1 MSAVHHK
8 MSGPG
13 GQSPEATQFI
23 QAQAGCIESLNQLMA
38 RHDGLVQAVVRQ
50 QVLGE
55 LPFEE
60 ALQAGRIG
68 LWRAILGFDPSQG
81 FAFSTYAWT
90 CIKHHI
96 WRAVKGHERCEAD
109 RAGGQPPQLLPDPAV
124 IWERKAVRRA
134 LLAMVARLPARLA
147 YVVIA
152 RYGLRGHIPLSYRQI
167 GAALGL
173 TRERARQLHTEA
185 LARLRHP
192 AHSFLLRSL
201 LDRHTLSDYEQAEE
215 ETRRWLHRRG
225 GRHA

>member
-1 MSAVHHK
+1 MSAVPHK
-8 MSGPG
+8 TSGPG

-23 QAQAGCIESLNQLMA
+23 QAQAGCIECLNQLMA
-38 RHDGLVQAVVRQ
+38 GHDGLVQAVVRQ
-50 QVLGE
+50 QALGE

-68 LWRAILGFDPSQG
+68 LWHAILGFDPSQG
-81 FAFSTYAWT
+81 SAFSTYAWT

-96 WRAVKGHERCEAD
+96 WRAVKAHERFEVD
-109 RAGGQPPQLLPDPAV
+109 RAVGQPPALPDPAV
-124 IWERKAVRRA
+124 IWEGEAVRQA

-152 RYGLRGHIPLSYRQI
+152 RYGLNGHIPLPYRQI

-173 TRERARQLHTEA
+173 TGERARQLHTEA

-192 AHSFLLRSL
+192 AHSYLLRSL
-201 LDRHTLSDYEQAEE
+201 LDRHTLSDYEQAGA